1 VIWLTIAGMCVV
13 TYVPRVIPLLLGDGP
28 ALPALVR
35 RWLAY
40 FPYAAIGALIFPG
53 ILTSVPR
60 SPWIGL
66 AAGGLAF
73 AVSLKVKSPM
83 VAVLAAIA
91 LAIVLS
97 LVF

>member
-1 VIWLTIAGMCVV
+1 MIWLTIAGMCLV
-13 TYVPRVIPLLLGDGP
+13 TYVPRILPLVMGDGLV
-28 ALPALVR
+28 LPALVR
-35 RWLAY
+35 RWLSY

-73 AVSLKVKSPM
+73 GIAWKVKSPM

-91 LAIVLS
+91 LAIALS
-97 LVF
+97 LIP